1 MDVSDMEET
10 GNKMISIFFA
20 YVLAIRGYLLW
31 KEEI

>member
-1 MDVSDMEET
+1 MEET
-10 GNKMISIFFA
+10 GNKMISIVLA